1 MILSEVLHWYSN
13 VCCMVNG
20 YLGNEGAVRLILLAV
35 LNVLNV
41 SNLSVDK
48 KKTLLEINTARK
60 LLCNISHK
68 Q

>member
-48 KKTLLEINTARK
+48 KKNPT
-60 LLCNISHK
+60 
-68 Q
+68 